1 MRKELKVGLLI
12 IVAVG
17 LLFYGYNILKGIDI
31 FKKQTK
37 LYAVFEKNEGLIEA
51 SPLLINGFKIGQIN
65 RLDLISRDTN
75 YQVLVT
81 FILNENVTI
90 PKNSIARLISMD
102 LLGTKAVAVE
112 PGNSKTLIKDGDT
125 LRTAYQENLSTAVR
139 AELQPLKDKITGLV
153 GSMDSIVTVVNEVMN
168 REVRR
173 NLIESFT
180 SIKNA
185 VVALEQSTTRV
196 NSLIGEEQGTI
207 VAILAKINSITKNL
221 SDNNEKI
228 SRIIDNFEA
237 ISDTIAQTNIRQT
250 IENTNKAL
258 TQANL
263 LLDEVSKG
271 ESTIGKLMKD
281 PTLYNNLNKSAV
293 DLDML
298 LKDLRY
304 NPERYL
310 HFSVFGRKTK
320 LKPIPGDTA
329 KK

>member
-17 LLFYGYNILKGIDI
+17 LLFYGYNILRGIDI
-31 FKKQTK
+31 FKKQTR

-65 RLDLISRDTN
+65 RLDLINRDTT
-75 YQVLVT
+75 YHVLVT

-102 LLGTKAVAVE
+102 LLGTKAVSVE

-263 LLDEVSKG
+263 LLDEVAKG

-293 DLDML
+293 DLDLL